1 MSDDMKISNDMNKFS
16 QEFELWLISKNQEYK
31 DPLMMGAVLM
41 KGSVELYLSRLSDED
56 MHNLLDV
63 VAESVAEIRKQ
74 NIETHSGSKVIH

>member
-1 MSDDMKISNDMNKFS
+1 MSDDMKISDDMNKFS
-16 QEFELWLISKNQEYK
+16 QEFQLWLISKNQEYK

-41 KGSVELYLSRLSDED
+41 KATVELYLSRLSDED